1 MNWYF
6 RAFQKFADFKGRASR
21 KEYWMFV
28 LINTVICVILSLLTK
43 QLDYGYKLMGVYG
56 LFIIVPCWA
65 LSVRRLH
72 DIGRNG
78 WFLLLG
84 LIPIIGPLMVL
95 FFKAKRGNPYS
106 NRYGAIPFI

>member
-43 QLDYGYKLMGVYG
+43 QLDYG
-56 LFIIVPCWA
+56 
-65 LSVRRLH
+65 
-72 DIGRNG
+72 
-78 WFLLLG
+78 
-84 LIPIIGPLMVL
+84 
-95 FFKAKRGNPYS
+95 
-106 NRYGAIPFI
+106 